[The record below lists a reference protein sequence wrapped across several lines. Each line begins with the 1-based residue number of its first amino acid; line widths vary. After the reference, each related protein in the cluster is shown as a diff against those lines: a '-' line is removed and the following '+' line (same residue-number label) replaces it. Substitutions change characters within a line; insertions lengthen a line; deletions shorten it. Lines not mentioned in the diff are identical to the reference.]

1 MCPERTQRS
10 LARSER
16 FELPT
21 LGFEVRCSIQLSYER
36 ASLFND
42 LAESLKVLDP
52 VQALKTTGKKDFCL
66 ASDSRLAR
74 RGLGDLARVAKLKFQ
89 LFNKLGEPLPRQ
101 RIGRL
106 HSQPPGLL
114 QLPLQFSTVRARH
127 LSAPA
132 NWTARTAKMFTDFFR
147 SR

>member
-1 MCPERTQRS
+1 M

-36 ASLFND
+36 ASLFNG
-42 LAESLKVLDP
+42 LAGRLNPLGKGP
-52 VQALKTTGKKDFCL
+52 PKTFSVFSIT
-66 ASDSRLAR
+66 RLGR
-74 RGLGDLARVAKLKFQ
+74 RGLGDLALVVKVKFQ
-89 LFNKLGEPLPRQ
+89 LFDELGEPLPREG
-101 RIGRL
+101 IGRL
-106 HSQPPGLL
+106 HSQPTGLL
-114 QLPLQFSTVRARH
+114 QPPLQFSTVRARH

-132 NWTARTAKMFTDFFR
+132 NWTARTAKMFTDFYG

>member
-1 MCPERTQRS
+1 MQHS

-21 LGFEVRCSIQLSYER
+21 LGFEVRCSIQLSSER
-36 ASLFND
+36 ASLFNGLGGKPNFLGTD
-42 LAESLKVLDP
+42 W
-52 VQALKTTGKKDFCL
+52 ALKRPPKTF
-66 ASDSRLAR
+66 SVFSIIRLGR
-74 RGLGDLARVAKLKFQ
+74 RGLGDLALVAKLKFQ
-89 LFNKLGEPLPRQ
+89 LFNELGEPLRRE

-114 QLPLQFSTVRARH
+114 QLTLQFSTVRPPH

-132 NWTARTAKMFTDFFR
+132 NWTARTAKMVTDFYR